1 MTQERQ
7 STRSIDELNASAQNM
22 LREILKKEPAAIVD
36 EERGFLKGRRDYLT
50 AEQRADYG
58 VDEKPKTEAK
68 LEDMKLADLQA
79 KAAEL
84 GLPQEGT
91 RAELIERI
99 KAK

>member
-7 STRSIDELNASAQNM
+7 SPRSADELPASAQNM
-22 LREILKKEPAAIVD
+22 LREILKKEPSALVE
-36 EERGFLKGRRDYLT
+36 EERSFLFGRRDYLS

-58 VDEKPKTEAK
+58 VDEKPKEVK

-79 KAAEL
+79 KAAEQ
-84 GLPQEGT
+84 GLATEGT